1 MLDHLDIT
9 VKRSCELV
17 GISRTGWYRP
27 PRESTLNLAIRDR
40 MRQLAS
46 DRPAFGS
53 PRITILLQR
62 EFGTLN
68 HKRVER
74 LYADEGLQLPRRPKQ
89 RRRGINRPVPKI
101 EATAPGQRA
110 SMDFVHDVLADG
122 RRIRLFTLVDDFS
135 RECLAL
141 EVDTSL
147 SGQRVSRILEALR
160 QADRL
165 PGTIVCDNGTEFTS
179 KAMLKW
185 SMDKGIKLNFI
196 EPGKPTQN
204 AHIESF
210 NGKLRQECL
219 RQHWF
224 ESLREAREIVE
235 AWRQDYNYVRPHS
248 SLEYRTPKEV
258 VRQHQ
263 MMKNLSLTSHWACVR

>member
-1 MLDHLDIT
+1 MLEHSEINS
-9 VKRSCELV
+9 KRCCQLA
-17 GISRTGWYRP
+17 GLSRSSWYRQP
-27 PRESTLNLAIRDR
+27 MESEKNQALRHRL
-40 MRQLAS
+40 RQLARE
-46 DRPAFGS
+46 RPIFGS
-53 PRITILLQR
+53 PRMTILLQR
-62 EFGTLN
+62 EFGVVN

-74 LYADEGLQLPRRPKQ
+74 LYAEEDLQLPRRPKR
-89 RRRGINRPVPKI
+89 RRRGVSRPVPRI
-101 EATAPGQRA
+101 EATAPGQRG

-122 RRIRLFTLVDDFS
+122 RRIRVFTLVDDFS

-185 SMDKGIKLNFI
+185 SLDKGVKLNFI

-204 AHIESF
+204 AFIESF
-210 NGKLRQECL
+210 NGKFRHECL

-224 ESLREAREIVE
+224 ESLYEARNIVKD
-235 AWRQDYNYVRPHS
+235 WRQDYNHVRPHS
-248 SLEYRTPKEV
+248 SLNYQTPKEV
-258 VRQHQ
+258 ARQHE
-263 MMKNLSLTSHWACVR
+263 MIKNQTSDSHSLCAI

>member
-1 MLDHLDIT
+1 MDQLKHFSAEAVVDNAPL
-9 VKRSCELV
+9 RELV
-17 GISRTGWYRP
+17 
-27 PRESTLNLAIRDR
+27 
-40 MRQLAS
+40 
-46 DRPAFGS
+46 
-53 PRITILLQR
+53 
-62 EFGTLN
+62 
-68 HKRVER
+68 
-74 LYADEGLQLPRRPKQ
+74 
-89 RRRGINRPVPKI
+89 NRN
-101 EATAPGQRA
+101 
-110 SMDFVHDVLADG
+110 ADG

-147 SGQRVSRILEALR
+147 SGQHVSRILEALR
-160 QADRL
+160 LVDRL

-204 AHIESF
+204 AFIQSF

-219 RQHWF
+219 
-224 ESLREAREIVE
+224 
-235 AWRQDYNYVRPHS
+235 
-248 SLEYRTPKEV
+248 
-258 VRQHQ
+258 RQHQ